1 MSFPHDL
8 PVIARPSPNHG
19 ERRQL
24 VDMLVFHYTG
34 MESAAAALDRL
45 CDPKAEVSAHYLIDE
60 DGTVYALVDEA
71 RRAWHAGAG
80 YWAGETDIN
89 SRSVGIELQN
99 PGHGFGYRDF
109 PARQIA
115 VLEKIS
121 RYLITKY
128 PIPTRHV
135 LGHSDVAPGRKQ
147 DPGELFPWRALAEVG
162 IGRWPKARRP
172 DGGPII
178 APGKT
183 HELVAAAQE
192 ALGVYGYG
200 PIKISGALDVATEAV
215 LTAFQRHFVPECF
228 AAGGESPGHL
238 GPLTRA
244 RLAGLVDAGA
254 AKA

>member
-1 MSFPHDL
+1 MIEGIPAIERL
-8 PVIARPSPNHG
+8 SPNRG
-19 ERRQL
+19 ARKAAI
-24 VDMLVFHYTG
+24 DMLLFHYTG

-45 CDPKAEVSAHYLIDE
+45 CDPATEVSAHYLIDE

-71 RRAWHAGAG
+71 RRAWHAGIG
-80 YWAGETDIN
+80 FWSRETDIN
-89 SRSVGIELQN
+89 SRSIGIELQN
-99 PGHGFGYRDF
+99 PGHEFGYRDF
-109 PARQIA
+109 PGRQIA
-115 VLEKIS
+115 VLERLS

-128 PIPTRHV
+128 SISMRQV

-147 DPGELFPWRALAEVG
+147 DPGERFPWRALAEAG

-183 HELVAAAQE
+183 HVLVAAAQE

-200 PIKISGALDVATEAV
+200 PITISGALDAATEAV

-228 AAGGESPGHL
+228 APGGESPGHL